1 MAGRPGVASAL
12 VGARTVAQLRSS
24 LDGAREPLDPQTR
37 QALDELSAP
46 ATPDY
51 PYTFLTEIDPPV

>member
-12 VGARTVAQLRSS
+12 VGARTEAQLQSS
-24 LDGAREPLDPQTR
+24 LADGLEPLDPRTR
-37 QALDELSAP
+37 QALDELSVP

-51 PYTFLTEIDPPV
+51 PYTFLTEIDPPR